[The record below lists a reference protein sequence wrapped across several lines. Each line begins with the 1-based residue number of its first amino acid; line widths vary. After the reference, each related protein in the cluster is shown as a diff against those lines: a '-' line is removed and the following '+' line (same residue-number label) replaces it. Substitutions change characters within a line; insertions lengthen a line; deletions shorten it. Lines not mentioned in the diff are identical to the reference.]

1 MKNIFYHAS
10 NKKLD
15 ELLPLSNNHGGD
27 GTVCY
32 FTSNRAY
39 ALFYIRDMN
48 INHVTCGINED
59 GIPVYYEQ
67 FTQQL
72 KVLYGGRSGYVY
84 TVINNGEIV
93 SGHTNGVWISTQPVK
108 VTSASFIKN
117 VYDEIITAE
126 SNGEI
131 QIIRYENLSE
141 EKKLHTIE
149 MISNSIIKH
158 KYISNDCAK
167 SRFIRE
173 NFPEAWSMAEEKMKH
188 P

>member
-27 GTVCY
+27 GKVCY

-48 INHVTCGINED
+48 INHVTCGIDDN

-67 FTQQL
+67 FPQQL
-72 KVLYGGRSGYVY
+72 KILYGGRSGYIY
-84 TVINNGEIV
+84 TVINHGEIV
-93 SGHTNGVWISTQPVK
+93 SGHTNGVWISTQPIK
-108 VTSASFIKN
+108 VASASFIKN

-126 SNGEI
+126 SSGEI
-131 QIIRYENLSE
+131 QIIRYEDLSE
-141 EKKLHTIE
+141 EKKLQTIE
-149 MISNSIIKH
+149 MICNSILKH

-173 NFPEAWSMAEEKMKH
+173 NFPEAWNMAKEKMKDH
-188 P
+188 